1 MRAFNFSAG
10 PATLPTEVLE
20 QVQAELLD
28 WRGLGLSVMELS
40 HRGPEFMEILARSEA
55 DLRDLLNIPSEYRV
69 IFCQEGASAHWDMI
83 PLNLL
88 QGKKRAD
95 YIETGYW
102 SYRAIEEGRRY
113 CQVNIAASNRS
124 DQFCAI
130 PLQQDWRLD
139 PDAAYVHY
147 CSNETIDG
155 LEFHWI
161 PDTGSVPLVVD
172 MSSHFLSRP
181 VPIQRFGMVYAG
193 AQKNIGPAGLSLVII
208 RDDLLH
214 PAAPGTPFLMDYHAQ
229 VLANSMLN
237 TPPTFTI
244 WVAGLVFQWIKRQGG
259 LEAMEARNREKSEA
273 LYAALDRSD
282 FYRTTV
288 KRIDRSHMNIPFHL
302 RDPALD
308 EKFLKEAEQHH
319 LLQLRGHRVVGGMRA
334 SIYNA
339 MPMAG
344 VQALIAFM
352 NDFEQRHG

>member
-28 WRGLGLSVMELS
+28 WRGHGLSVMELS
-40 HRGPEFMEILARSEA
+40 HRGPEFMEILAQAEV
-55 DLRDLLNIPSEYRV
+55 DLRELLHIPANYRV

-88 QGKKRAD
+88 QGRSRAD

-102 SYRAIEEGRRY
+102 SYRAIEEARRY
-113 CQVNIAASNRS
+113 CQVNIAASNRP
-124 DQFCAI
+124 DRFCAI

-139 PDAAYVHY
+139 PEAAYVHY

-155 LEFHWI
+155 LEFNWI
-161 PDTGSVPLVVD
+161 PDTGAVPLVVD

-181 VPIQRFGMVYAG
+181 VPVERYGLIYAG

-208 RDDLLH
+208 REDLLH
-214 PAAPGTPFLMDYHAQ
+214 PATPGTPFLMSYHGQ

-259 LEAMEARNREKSEA
+259 LAAMERRNREKSDL
-273 LYAALDRSD
+273 LYAALDQSA
-282 FYRTTV
+282 FYRSAV
-288 KRIDRSHMNIPFHL
+288 KRTDRSRMNVPFHL
-302 RDPALD
+302 RDPAFD
-308 EKFLKEAEQHH
+308 EKFLKEAEANH

-339 MPMAG
+339 MPVAG
-344 VQALIAFM
+344 VHALLDFM
-352 NDFEQRHG
+352 GDFERRHG

>member
-20 QVQAELLD
+20 QVQEELLD
-28 WRGLGLSVMELS
+28 WRGHGLSVMELS
-40 HRGPEFMEILARSEA
+40 HRGPEFMGILAQAET
-55 DLRDLLNIPSEYRV
+55 DLRDLLEIPENYRV

-88 QGKKRAD
+88 QGRSRAD

-102 SYRAIEEGRRY
+102 SYRAIEEARRY

-124 DQFCAI
+124 DQFCAV
-130 PLQQDWRLD
+130 PLLQDWRLD
-139 PDAAYVHY
+139 PNAAYVHY

-161 PDTGSVPLVVD
+161 PETGAVPLVVD

-181 VPIQRFGMVYAG
+181 VPVGRFGMIYAG

-208 RDDLLH
+208 RDDLLQ
-214 PAAPGTPFLMDYHAQ
+214 PATPGTPFLMSYHGQ

-244 WVAGLVFQWIKRQGG
+244 WVASLVFQWIKRQGG
-259 LEAMEARNREKSEA
+259 LAAMEVRNREKSD
-273 LYAALDRSD
+273 LFYAALDCSGFYRSAVKRSD
-282 FYRTTV
+282 
-288 KRIDRSHMNIPFHL
+288 RSRMNIPFHL

-308 EKFLKEAEQHH
+308 EKFLKEAEANH

-339 MPMAG
+339 MPLEG
-344 VQALIAFM
+344 VQALLAFM
-352 NDFEQRHG
+352 ADFERRYG

>member
-1 MRAFNFSAG
+1 MRAYNFSAG
-10 PATLPTEVLE
+10 PATLPTEVLT
-20 QVQAELLD
+20 QVREELLD
-28 WRGLGLSVMELS
+28 WQGKGLSVMELS
-40 HRGPEFMEILARSEA
+40 HRSSEFMQILAMAEQ
-55 DLRDLLNIPSEYRV
+55 DLREVLGVPDNYRV

-88 QGKKRAD
+88 QGRSRAD

-130 PLQQDWRLD
+130 PAQNDWRLD
-139 PDAAYVHY
+139 PEAAYVHY

-155 LEFHWI
+155 LEFNWI
-161 PDTGSVPLVVD
+161 PDTGKVPLVVD
-172 MSSHFLSRP
+172 ASSHFLSRP
-181 VPIQRFGMVYAG
+181 MPVERFGMIYAG

-214 PAAPGTPFLMDYHAQ
+214 PPVPGTPFLMSYHDQ

-244 WVAGLVFQWIKRQGG
+244 WVASLVFQWIKRQGG
-259 LEAMEARNREKSEA
+259 LTAMAAVNQRKSA
-273 LYAALDRSD
+273 VLYDALDRSG

-288 KRIDRSHMNIPFHL
+288 KRGDRSRMNIPFHL

-308 EKFLKEAEQHH
+308 ETFLREADARH

-334 SIYNA
+334 SLYNA
-339 MPMAG
+339 MPMEG
-344 VQALIAFM
+344 VLALIEFLQE
-352 NDFEQRHG
+352 FESRHG

>member
-20 QVQAELLD
+20 QVQAELQD

-40 HRGPEFMEILARSEA
+40 HRSPEFMGILAQAESS
-55 DLRDLLNIPSEYRV
+55 LRELLLIPDHYRV

-88 QGKKRAD
+88 QGRSRAD

-130 PLQQDWRLD
+130 PRQQDWRLD
-139 PDAAYVHY
+139 PQAAYVHY

-155 LEFHWI
+155 LEFDWI

-181 VPIQRFGMVYAG
+181 VDVARFGMIYAG

-214 PAAPGTPFLMDYHAQ
+214 PATPGTPFLMSYHAQ

-244 WVAGLVFQWIKRQGG
+244 WVAGLVFEWIRRHGG
-259 LEAMEARNREKSEA
+259 LAAMEARNRVKSDV
-273 LYAALDRSD
+273 LYAALDRSE
-282 FYRTTV
+282 FYRSAV
-288 KRIDRSHMNIPFHL
+288 KRSDRSRMNIPFHL
-302 RDPALD
+302 RDPSLD
-308 EKFLKEAEQHH
+308 EKFLREAEQHH

-339 MPMAG
+339 MPLEG
-344 VQALIAFM
+344 VQSLLSFM
-352 NDFEQRHG
+352 SDFERRHG